1 MLPEKGGETM
11 NEQTSTLLNEVVKN
25 AEMGKNTIRQ
35 LLGIAEDERLKE
47 HLHRQLA
54 TYEDLSNRAHAM
66 LAVEGE
72 TPQGQGT
79 FTKLNA
85 KMGVAMQTA
94 MDKSPRKIAEMLIEG
109 SNVGATDLTKAMRD
123 APEAGP
129 GAMALAQRLQ
139 NAENTYAQELNVF
152 L

>member
-1 MLPEKGGETM
+1 MEK
-11 NEQTSTLLNEVVKN
+11 QTTALLNEVAKN

-54 TYEDLSNRAHAM
+54 TYEDLSKRAHAM
-66 LAVEGE
+66 LAVAGE
-72 TPQGQGT
+72 APEGQGA
-79 FTKLNA
+79 FVKLNA

-94 MDKSPRKIAEMLIEG
+94 ADRSPRKIAEMLIEG
-109 SNVGATDLTKAMRD
+109 SNVGVTDLTKALRD
-123 APEAGP
+123 APAAGP
-129 GAMALAQRLQ
+129 GAVALAQRLQ
-139 NAENTYAQELNVF
+139 HAETAYAQELNTF